1 MVFLFFSLLLV
12 LAIMA
17 HKAGFSILVWS
28 LIIFGV
34 IAGLFLFFQYVREYE
49 ERNGKGSWTFD
60 PFALARRSRTS
71 RNGELRPSEI
81 RRLKRIMK
89 DLDFTDDEI
98 DQYIKLIEEQS
109 DFSLNELL
117 LFEEDL
123 RSTPR
128 DSDGKIDSL
137 KKKALI
143 SRFKR
148 QLKGIDITSTSS
160 TGDSEKEDPNPK
172 KGGKKENKP
181 KAAGGKKDNKP
192 KAAGGKKENK
202 CPSAAEVLSNAQ
214 PKCDITNAAD
224 LAEIDYQLFRQDRP
238 STQTSPCAKC
248 VFGEFD
254 SHEPENIVPTTIEG
268 YTRLLLGEKQK
279 AIDDIVNA
287 VQSECF
293 AKTGA
298 KKVKARHVLADM
310 FTTYFF
316 GRARPKLPQHAL
328 NYLQNLENKD
338 PTGFMQAMEKNSCKV
353 NEQKLKAGHDD
364 FTKAVAILYRT
375 VHNSVESTKSPLLR
389 EGIAP
394 GSASTSASAS
404 SSLTYDPF
412 KYTPIDTTAPDSTGI
427 SSSSTSS
434 SAAFPVTDLELA
446 QAIQQIF
453 ESQGAEGQSRCNQ
466 CVVHLVE
473 DMRRETRTESFFN
486 VMRRL
491 RHMPI
496 AKSIFMVAFLR
507 VYFSFF
513 VKHCLES
520 AENNKAKNKRIENNL
535 YIYANKLVALLQLM
549 WSVILQATVEEM
561 M

>member
-1 MVFLFFSLLLV
+1 MEPLMIFLFFSLLLV

-34 IAGLFLFFQYVREYE
+34 IAGLFLFFQYVKEYE

-60 PFALARRSRTS
+60 PFALARRSRTT

-81 RRLKRIMK
+81 KRLKRIMK
-89 DLDFTDDEI
+89 DLDYTDEEI
-98 DQYIKLIEEQS
+98 DLYIKLLEEQS

-117 LFEEDL
+117 LLEEEL
-123 RSTPR
+123 RSAPR
-128 DSDGKIDSL
+128 DSNGKIDSL

-143 SRFKR
+143 RRFKR
-148 QLKGIDITSTSS
+148 QLNGIDTSTSTGTSSS
-160 TGDSEKEDPNPK
+160 TSSSK
-172 KGGKKENKP
+172 K
-181 KAAGGKKDNKP
+181 GGKKDNKP
-192 KAAGGKKENK
+192 NAASGKKDNK
-202 CPSAAEVLSNAQ
+202 CPSAAEVLNNAQ

-238 STQTSPCAKC
+238 STQTNPCAKC

-254 SHEPENIVPTTIEG
+254 SHEPDGIIPTTIEG

-316 GRARPKLPQHAL
+316 GMARPKLPQHAL
-328 NYLQNLENKD
+328 NYLQNLEKKD

-353 NEQKLKAGHDD
+353 NEQKLKAGHDN

-375 VHNSVESTKSPLLR
+375 VHNSVESTKSPLVR
-389 EGIAP
+389 EGILP
-394 GSASTSASAS
+394 GSSTSSSSASS

-412 KYTPIDTTAPDSTGI
+412 KYTSVETSTSTSI
-427 SSSSTSS
+427 STSSSSTNSN
-434 SAAFPVTDLELA
+434 AAFPVTDLELA

-453 ESQGAEGQSRCNQ
+453 EPQGTEGQSRCNQ

-473 DMRRETRTESFFN
+473 DMRRETRTQSFFN

-491 RHMPI
+491 RHTPI

-549 WSVILQATVEEM
+549 WSVILQATVEDM